1 MSILVSLFSLL
12 PMDMERA
19 KGNFLPSTFIS
30 IFIQGVK
37 LDYKRCVSQKQPKLL
52 STFVLF
58 FTWAPV
64 LLLTLELSDSDFL
77 PSTSPS
83 YIQATKLD
91 NKRCVSPE
99 LPFCCWLWSCPTVIC
114 FRGSKGSTTICSV
127 PLISALKQKYF
138 KLKRCLISFGFT
150 YWLCKGWWCI
160 HRYFR
165 LGIDN
170 LHLQKGHPPPPPS
183 ESCKISMITTS
194 W

>member
-127 PLISALKQKYF
+127 PLISALQQNNWHSTDF
-138 KLKRCLISFGFT
+138 SEVLGSSIGCARGGDVFT
-150 YWLCKGWWCI
+150 YIL
-160 HRYFR
+160 
-165 LGIDN
+165 D
-170 LHLQKGHPPPPPS
+170 
-183 ESCKISMITTS
+183 
-194 W
+194 